1 MDHQPKEEPEDYHHP
16 PIRRRVITITTGP
29 VVRTE
34 EGNGPITDAE
44 DSSGSRQS
52 SPKYRPSS
60 PVDVIRAPANLPEVT
75 RYSSPP
81 TSDDSDSEN
90 DDGRPP
96 SVILLETGTAPAGE
110 VKRRKP
116 PRRVVVAPGCVKWM
130 DGWPYPRDSDDEP
143 SDPFPGAA
151 LPDDTARG
159 ADINLPANNKPAR
172 QPTPHPDGDFNDDES
187 DPDRWDSE
195 EEEEEEPGEDRNRA
209 MEALRRRIRQDRQ
222 DKRSLLRRDLAIRF
236 EHEKHHLVKRFR
248 LERRKIDEDYPEE
261 DGVTGWPP
269 DIE

>member
-1 MDHQPKEEPEDYHHP
+1 M
-16 PIRRRVITITTGP
+16 
-29 VVRTE
+29 
-34 EGNGPITDAE
+34 
-44 DSSGSRQS
+44 
-52 SPKYRPSS
+52 
-60 PVDVIRAPANLPEVT
+60 PEVT

-116 PRRVVVAPGCVKWM
+116 PRRVVDYTVDAIH
-130 DGWPYPRDSDDEP
+130 
-143 SDPFPGAA
+143 GAGGA
-151 LPDDTARG
+151 DDTAGG
-159 ADINLPANNKPAR
+159 ADINLPANNKPTR
-172 QPTPHPDGDFNDDES
+172 RPTPHPYGDFNDDES

-195 EEEEEEPGEDRNRA
+195 EEEEEELGEDRNRA

>member
-44 DSSGSRQS
+44 DSSGSRPS

-116 PRRVVVAPGCVKWM
+116 PRRVVDYTVDAIH
-130 DGWPYPRDSDDEP
+130 
-143 SDPFPGAA
+143 GAGGA
-151 LPDDTARG
+151 DDTAGG
-159 ADINLPANNKPAR
+159 AYINLPANNKPTR
-172 QPTPHPDGDFNDDES
+172 RPTPHPYGDFNDDES

-195 EEEEEEPGEDRNRA
+195 EEE
-209 MEALRRRIRQDRQ
+209 
-222 DKRSLLRRDLAIRF
+222 
-236 EHEKHHLVKRFR
+236 
-248 LERRKIDEDYPEE
+248 
-261 DGVTGWPP
+261 
-269 DIE
+269 